1 MRTYNGHTRRA
12 SKITREYN
20 QNIASLHATHD
31 SNEAEINSKY
41 AKSENDITEAIDE
54 QTKVV
59 DKAKEA
65 ADEAAKGRQKAINDA
80 LAQDKEY
87 KASQDAL
94 QLLQAKGNSLLKG
107 SLVLYSLR
115 TTITS
120 YWNKTQKLSIALR
133 KKHAA
138 ATAKDAAATTADTV
152 AKGANTVATNKL
164 RVAVHKLNA
173 A

>member
-1 MRTYNGHTRRA
+1 M
-12 SKITREYN
+12 
-20 QNIASLHATHD
+20 
-31 SNEAEINSKY
+31 
-41 AKSENDITEAIDE
+41 
-54 QTKVV
+54 
-59 DKAKEA
+59 
-65 ADEAAKGRQKAINDA
+65 ADEAAKSREKNINEA

-120 YWNKTQKLSIALR
+120 YWNKTQKLSIAI
-133 KKHAA
+133 KKKLAA

-164 RVAVHKLNA
+164 KLAVDKLNA